1 MSKGLLIVIS
11 GPSGAGKGTV
21 CKELMS
27 MKLPELELSISAT
40 TRKPRTG
47 ELEGISYFFK
57 TKEEFMQMIDNDE
70 FIEYAQ
76 VYDNFYGT
84 PKAYVQNKLDHCKDV
99 ILEIDIQGAMQ
110 VKKNHPEAVFV
121 FIMPPSYEELKHRI
135 ISRGTETEKDIL
147 KRMHEA
153 YKEVCSSRNYDY
165 IVINDDVPAAAEK
178 VCHII
183 TAEKCKLK
191 RFKIDYDS
199 FKDKEE

>member
-1 MSKGLLIVIS
+1 MSKGLLIIIS

-27 MKLPELELSISAT
+27 MKLPELEVSVSAT

-57 TKEEFMQMIDNDE
+57 EKEEFEQMINQNE

-76 VYDNFYGT
+76 VYDNYYGT
-84 PKAYVQNKLDHCKDV
+84 PRSHVQDKLDNGKDV

-110 VKKNHPEAVFV
+110 VKKNNPEGVFV
-121 FIMPPSYEELKHRI
+121 FIMPPSFEELKNRI
-135 ISRGTETEKDIL
+135 ISRGTESQTDII
-147 KRMHEA
+147 KRLHEA
-153 YKEVCSSRNYDY
+153 YKEVRLSRNYDY
-165 IVINDDVPAAAEK
+165 IVINDDVHLAAEK
-178 VCHII
+178 VRSII

-191 RFKIDYDS
+191 RFKIDYNS
-199 FKDKEE
+199 YKEE

>member
-1 MSKGLLIVIS
+1 MSKGLLIIIS

-27 MKLPELELSISAT
+27 MQLSELEVSVSAT
-40 TRKPRTG
+40 TRKPRPG

-57 TKEEFMQMIDNDE
+57 EKEEFIQMIDQNE

-76 VYDNFYGT
+76 VYDNYYGT
-84 PKAYVQNKLDHCKDV
+84 PRSHVQNKLDKGKDV

-110 VKKNHPEAVFV
+110 VKKNNPEGVFV
-121 FIMPPSYEELKHRI
+121 FIMPPSFEELKHRI
-135 ISRGTETEKDIL
+135 ISRGTETQNDIL
-147 KRMHEA
+147 KRLHEA

-165 IVINDDVPAAAEK
+165 IVINDDVHLAAEK
-178 VCHII
+178 VRSII

-191 RFKIDYDS
+191 RCKIDYNS
-199 FKDKEE
+199 YKEE

>member
-1 MSKGLLIVIS
+1 MNKGLLIIIS

-27 MKLPELELSISAT
+27 MQLPELELSVSAT

-47 ELEGISYFFK
+47 EIEGISYFFK
-57 TKEEFMQMIDNDE
+57 DKEDFVEMIGQNE

-76 VYDNFYGT
+76 VYDNYYGT
-84 PKAYVQNKLDHCKDV
+84 PRSHVLNKLDSGKDV

-110 VKKNHPEAVFV
+110 VKKNNPEGVFV
-121 FIMPPSYEELKHRI
+121 FIMPPSFEELKHRI
-135 ISRGTETEKDIL
+135 ISRGTESQNDIL
-147 KRMHEA
+147 KRLHEA

-165 IVINDDVPAAAEK
+165 IVINDDVHLAAEK
-178 VCHII
+178 VRSII

-191 RFKIDYDS
+191 RCKIDYDS
-199 FKDKEE
+199 YKEE

>member
-27 MKLPELELSISAT
+27 MKLPELEVSVSAT
-40 TRKPRTG
+40 TRQPRNA
-47 ELEGISYFFK
+47 EVEGISYFYK
-57 TKEEFMQMIDNDE
+57 SKEEFTNMIENDE

-76 VYDNFYGT
+76 VYDHFYGT
-84 PKAYVQNKLDHCKDV
+84 PKGYVHRKLDQGKDV

-110 VKKNHPEAVFV
+110 VKKSNEDAVFV
-121 FIMPPSYEELKHRI
+121 FIMPPSFEELKNRI
-135 ISRGTETEKDIL
+135 ISRGTETQKDIL

-165 IVINDDVPAAAEK
+165 IVVNDDVKVAAEK
-178 VCHII
+178 VRSII

-191 RFKIDYDS
+191 RSIIDYNS
-199 FKDKEE
+199 YKEE

>member
-1 MSKGLLIVIS
+1 MSKGLLIIIS

-21 CKELMS
+21 CKGLMS
-27 MKLPELELSISAT
+27 MQLPELEVSVSAT

-57 TKEEFMQMIDNDE
+57 EKEEFEQMINQNE

-76 VYDNFYGT
+76 VYDNYYGT
-84 PKAYVQNKLDHCKDV
+84 PRSHVQEKLDNGKDV

-110 VKKNHPEAVFV
+110 VKKNNPEGVFV
-121 FIMPPSYEELKHRI
+121 FIMPPSFEELKNRI
-135 ISRGTETEKDIL
+135 TSRGTESQADII
-147 KRMHEA
+147 KRLHEA
-153 YKEVCSSRNYDY
+153 YNEVRLSRNYDY
-165 IVINDDVPAAAEK
+165 IVINDDVQLAAEK
-178 VCHII
+178 VKSII

-199 FKDKEE
+199 YKEE

>member
-27 MKLPELELSISAT
+27 MKLPELEVAVSAT
-40 TRKPRTG
+40 TRQPRNG
-47 ELEGISYFFK
+47 EVEGISYFYK
-57 TKEEFMQMIDNDE
+57 SKEEFMNMIENDE

-84 PKAYVQNKLDHCKDV
+84 PKSHVHYKLDLGKDV

-110 VKKNHPEAVFV
+110 VKKNNEDAVFV
-121 FIMPPSYEELKHRI
+121 FIMPPSFEELKNRI
-135 ISRGTETEKDIL
+135 ISRGTETQKDIL

-153 YKEVCSSRNYDY
+153 YREVCSSRNYDY
-165 IVINDDVPAAAEK
+165 IVVNDDVKVAAEK
-178 VCHII
+178 VRSII
-183 TAEKCKLK
+183 MAEKCKLK
-191 RFKIDYDS
+191 RSIIDYNS
-199 FKDKEE
+199 YKEE

>member
-1 MSKGLLIVIS
+1 MSKGLLIIIS

-27 MKLPELELSISAT
+27 MKLPDLEVSISAT

-57 TKEEFMQMIDNDE
+57 EKEEFELMINQNE
-70 FIEYAQ
+70 FIEYAR

-84 PKAYVQNKLDHCKDV
+84 PRSHVQDKLDNGKDV

-110 VKKNHPEAVFV
+110 VKKNNPEGVFV
-121 FIMPPSYEELKHRI
+121 FIMPPSFEELKNRL
-135 ISRGTETEKDIL
+135 ISRATESHDDIL
-147 KRMHEA
+147 KRLHHA
-153 YKEVCSSRNYDY
+153 YEEVRLSRNYDY
-165 IVINDDVPAAAEK
+165 IVINDDVHLAAEK
-178 VCHII
+178 VRSII

-191 RFKIDYDS
+191 RFKIDYNS
-199 FKDKEE
+199 YKEE

>member
-1 MSKGLLIVIS
+1 MSKGLLIIIS

-27 MKLPELELSISAT
+27 MQLPELEVSVSAT

-47 ELEGISYFFK
+47 EIEGISYFFK
-57 TKEEFMQMIDNDE
+57 SKEEFIEMINHDA

-76 VYDNFYGT
+76 VYDNYYGT
-84 PKAYVQNKLDHCKDV
+84 PKSVVQDKLDNGKDV

-110 VKKNHPEAVFV
+110 VKKNNPEGVFV
-121 FIMPPSYEELKHRI
+121 FIMPPSFEELKHRI
-135 ISRGTETEKDIL
+135 TSRGTESQQDIL
-147 KRMHEA
+147 KRLHEA

-165 IVINDDVPAAAEK
+165 IVINDDVHAAAEK
-178 VCHII
+178 VRSII

-191 RFKIDYDS
+191 RCKIDYDS
-199 FKDKEE
+199 YKEE

>member
-1 MSKGLLIVIS
+1 MSKGLLIIIS

-27 MKLPELELSISAT
+27 MKLPELEVSVSAT

-57 TKEEFMQMIDNDE
+57 EKVEFEQMINQNE

-84 PKAYVQNKLDHCKDV
+84 PRSHVQDKLDNGKDV

-110 VKKNHPEAVFV
+110 VKKNNPEGVFV
-121 FIMPPSYEELKHRI
+121 FIMPPSFEELKNRI
-135 ISRGTETEKDIL
+135 ISRGTESQADII
-147 KRMHEA
+147 KRLHEA
-153 YKEVCSSRNYDY
+153 YKEVRLSRNYDY
-165 IVINDDVPAAAEK
+165 IVINDNVHLAAEK
-178 VCHII
+178 VKSII

-191 RFKIDYDS
+191 RFKIDYNS
-199 FKDKEE
+199 YKEE

>member
-1 MSKGLLIVIS
+1 MSKGLLIIIS

-27 MKLPELELSISAT
+27 MKLPELEVSVSAT

-57 TKEEFMQMIDNDE
+57 EKVEFEQMINQNE
-70 FIEYAQ
+70 FIEYAE

-84 PKAYVQNKLDHCKDV
+84 PRSHVQDKLDNGKGV

-110 VKKNHPEAVFV
+110 VKKNNPEGVFV
-121 FIMPPSYEELKHRI
+121 FIMPPSFEELKNRI
-135 ISRGTETEKDIL
+135 ISRGTESQADII
-147 KRMHEA
+147 KRLHEA
-153 YKEVCSSRNYDY
+153 YKEVRLSRNYDY
-165 IVINDDVPAAAEK
+165 IVINDNVHLAAEK
-178 VCHII
+178 VKSII

-191 RFKIDYDS
+191 RFKIDYNS
-199 FKDKEE
+199 YKEE

>member
-1 MSKGLLIVIS
+1 MSKGLLIIIS

-27 MKLPELELSISAT
+27 MQLPDLEVSVSAT

-47 ELEGISYFFK
+47 EVEGISYFFK
-57 TKEEFMQMIDNDE
+57 NKEEFIEMINHNE

-84 PKAYVQNKLDHCKDV
+84 PRSYVQNKLDNGKDV

-110 VKKNHPEAVFV
+110 VKKNNPEGVFV
-121 FIMPPSYEELKHRI
+121 FIMPPSFEELKHRI
-135 ISRGTETEKDIL
+135 ISRGTETQQDIL
-147 KRMHEA
+147 KRLHEA

-165 IVINDDVPAAAEK
+165 IVINDDVHTAAEK
-178 VCHII
+178 VRSII

-191 RFKIDYDS
+191 RCKIDYDS
-199 FKDKEE
+199 YKEE

>member
-27 MKLPELELSISAT
+27 MKLPELEVSVSAT
-40 TRKPRTG
+40 TRQPRNG
-47 ELEGISYFFK
+47 EVEGISYFYK
-57 TKEEFMQMIDNDE
+57 SREEFVNMIENDE

-84 PKAYVQNKLDHCKDV
+84 PKSHVHNKLDQGKDV

-110 VKKNHPEAVFV
+110 VKKNNEDAVFV
-121 FIMPPSYEELKHRI
+121 FIMPPSFEELKHRI
-135 ISRGTETEKDIL
+135 ISRGTETQKDIL

-153 YKEVCSSRNYDY
+153 YREVCSSRNYDY
-165 IVINDDVPAAAEK
+165 IVVNDDVKAAAEK
-178 VCHII
+178 VRSII

-191 RFKIDYDS
+191 RSIIDYNS
-199 FKDKEE
+199 YKEE

>member
-1 MSKGLLIVIS
+1 MNKGLLIIIS

-27 MKLPELELSISAT
+27 MQLPQLEVSVSAT

-47 ELEGISYFFK
+47 EVEGISYFFK
-57 TKEEFMQMIDNDE
+57 TREEFVQMINQNE

-84 PKAYVQNKLDHCKDV
+84 PRSYVQNKLDNGIDV

-110 VKKNHPEAVFV
+110 VKKNNPEGVFV
-121 FIMPPSYEELKHRI
+121 FIMPPSFEELKHRI
-135 ISRGTETEKDIL
+135 ISRGTESQQDIL
-147 KRMHEA
+147 KRLHEA

-165 IVINDDVPAAAEK
+165 IVINDDVHAAAEK
-178 VCHII
+178 VRSII

-191 RFKIDYDS
+191 RCKIDYDS
-199 FKDKEE
+199 YKEE